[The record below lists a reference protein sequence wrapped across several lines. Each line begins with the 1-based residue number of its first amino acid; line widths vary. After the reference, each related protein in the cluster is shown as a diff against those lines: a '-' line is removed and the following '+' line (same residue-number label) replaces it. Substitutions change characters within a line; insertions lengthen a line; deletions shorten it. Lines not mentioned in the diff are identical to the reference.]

1 MRGAHTDGTDGIG
14 QEEVGK
20 KTEKKIVEEEGDGQD
35 VELVVHMNDLG
46 VVAGSLRPHTR
57 VA

>member
-1 MRGAHTDGTDGIG
+1 MRGACTDGTDGIG
-14 QEEVGK
+14 LEEEAGK
-20 KTEKKIVEEEGDGQD
+20 KTVEEEGNGQD